1 MIDKEKLK
9 ELVEQFSQASKNKE
23 YINSQNEANTN
34 LQYIEPL
41 FMDILGWQRI
51 NIVKEQRILKGRADY
66 ILKIGNE
73 EVAVIETKKP
83 AVSLTEEEGRQA
95 VSYAYHRKIKFAIL
109 TNFKEIKVYHAL
121 SNIKNIDRNLL
132 KFDDNSYFRIGFN
145 NFLSDFD
152 KLFLLSKE
160 SFENKEINKLL
171 SKKDEKLS
179 KSIDEHILNDL
190 LKVRDWLS
198 KELKSKKNYFS
209 QEKID
214 EVVQVFINR
223 LIFIRSV
230 EDRGLEPMNYLKSL
244 EADVRQQ
251 NVKLQLFPY
260 LLEEFKKFNDK
271 YDSKLFEPGILEK
284 EGAFSDEVLRKV
296 ILALYFGVE
305 GNQERYLFDQI
316 PGDLLGS
323 IYEQYLG
330 TVLQGTEK
338 RVKLESESGKRK
350 KMGIYYTPS
359 YIVDYIVKNTVG
371 EYIKDKTIDE
381 ILEVNILDPACG
393 SGSFLTRAFQE
404 VADVIEEKLKKGEKS
419 KTLTFQNY
427 NGRLSLG
434 QKANILLNCIYGV
447 DLDEKAVE
455 LAQLNLLLKLL
466 EDETSETKKRLLPN
480 MKDNIKNGNSLIDDA
495 KIAGDKAFN
504 WHAQFPDVFRHGGFD
519 VVVGNPPY
527 VKIQTFSDNNQK
539 QFLEKNFKSATSN
552 FDLYV
557 LFVEKGYNLLKKKGT
572 LGFILP
578 HKFFQA
584 EFGIGIREFLQSN
597 GSLKKIVDFRDNQ
610 IFDGA
615 TTYTCLLFLNKA
627 ENKILRYLE
636 IKSLDNIQKRIN
648 ESPIFSEIEINK
660 LDSKKWI
667 FSSSN
672 DVLNNLSKNS
682 DSNLENLTSA
692 IFQGIATGA
701 DKIFFMKKVKDNSR
715 YILVYSK
722 ALEREVQIEK
732 DILKPLIKGNMPK
745 RYALAETDELILFP
759 YSLNEKNKV
768 ELISQNI
775 LKEKFPKAHDYLKHF
790 EKELR
795 NRENGKFDNPRWYC
809 YSRNQGMSYIG
820 KKKILTPDICKR
832 GESSVD
838 LGGIFLTTTTVY
850 GVIPKDEKNFNFLLS
865 ILNSNILS
873 YFIKKTGTILRGGF
887 YRYKTKYLKP
897 FPVKLPSPAQ
907 EQKIVSLVDQMLSL
921 QKQLHEGKPT
931 GNEKERLEQQI
942 KNIDYEIDQEV
953 YKLYGLTKK
962 EIKIIEESLK

>member
-381 ILEVNILDPACG
+381 ILDVKIVDPACG
-393 SGSFLTRAFQE
+393 SGSFLIRAFQE
-404 VADVIEEKLKKGEKS
+404 VCNAIEEKLKAGEVNKIGQF
-419 KTLTFQNY
+419 TFY
-427 NGRLSLG
+427 NNNRLNLS
-434 QKANILLNCIYGV
+434 QKATILQNCIHGV

-455 LAQLNLLLKLL
+455 LAQLNLLLKIL
-466 EDETSETKKRLLPN
+466 EDESKETHKHLLPN
-480 MKDNIKNGNSLIDDA
+480 LRENIKCGNSLIDDP
-495 KIAGDKAFN
+495 KVAGDKAFN
-504 WHAQFPDVFRHGGFD
+504 WHAQFPDVFRNGGFD

-527 VKIQTFSDNNQK
+527 
-539 QFLEKNFKSATSN
+539 
-552 FDLYV
+552 
-557 LFVEKGYNLLKKKGT
+557 
-572 LGFILP
+572 
-578 HKFFQA
+578 
-584 EFGIGIREFLQSN
+584 
-597 GSLKKIVDFRDNQ
+597 
-610 IFDGA
+610 
-615 TTYTCLLFLNKA
+615 
-627 ENKILRYLE
+627 
-636 IKSLDNIQKRIN
+636 
-648 ESPIFSEIEINK
+648 
-660 LDSKKWI
+660 
-667 FSSSN
+667 
-672 DVLNNLSKNS
+672 
-682 DSNLENLTSA
+682 
-692 IFQGIATGA
+692 GA
-701 DKIFFMKKVKDNSR
+701 D
-715 YILVYSK
+715 
-722 ALEREVQIEK
+722 
-732 DILKPLIKGNMPK
+732 
-745 RYALAETDELILFP
+745 
-759 YSLNEKNKV
+759 
-768 ELISQNI
+768 
-775 LKEKFPKAHDYLKHF
+775 LKEKERILLEEKFNLGNTDTAVLFIGLSKSILKS
-790 EKELR
+790 KVV
-795 NRENGKFDNPRWYC
+795 NGF
-809 YSRNQGMSYIG
+809 I
-820 KKKILTPDICKR
+820 
-832 GESSVD
+832 
-838 LGGIFLTTTTVY
+838 
-850 GVIPKDEKNFNFLLS
+850 IPK
-865 ILNSNILS
+865 
-873 YFIKKTGTILRGGF
+873 
-887 YRYKTKYLKP
+887 P
-897 FPVKLPSPAQ
+897 
-907 EQKIVSLVDQMLSL
+907 
-921 QKQLHEGKPT
+921 
-931 GNEKERLEQQI
+931 
-942 KNIDYEIDQEV
+942 
-953 YKLYGLTKK
+953 
-962 EIKIIEESLK
+962 